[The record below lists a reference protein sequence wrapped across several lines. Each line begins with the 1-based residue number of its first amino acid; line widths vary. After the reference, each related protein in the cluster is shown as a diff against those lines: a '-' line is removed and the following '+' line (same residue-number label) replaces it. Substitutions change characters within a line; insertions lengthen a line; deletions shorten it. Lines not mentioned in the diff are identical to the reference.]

1 MDQQLDIVSFKELLP
16 SLNDIFI
23 KLVEGT
29 PVSRSFETKKDQL
42 EYLTRV
48 QKKTFIVSTLLL
60 PVLYVGLIFGMG
72 FIAEKSRE
80 TLSIAVIDSS
90 GYFSAP
96 ILEKQN
102 QFDSS
107 STLTLVNDRSEA
119 QLKEKEDGYDG
130 YLIIPALDWTKG
142 LDSLPL
148 NTYKSYGSATT
159 AAVEAKIN
167 RIWSEV
173 LNDSLQIDIGKQ
185 MILSQSRIGIKAK
198 NIIDEKSDSDTAEGI
213 GYVAG
218 LLMYFI
224 LLVYGSQVM
233 MGVMEEKT
241 NRIAEVIVSSVR
253 PFQMMLG
260 KIIGIG
266 AVALTQFLLW
276 IVFILAAYN
285 IAKEAGTQMGAA
297 EMVGNMQRL
306 FTNVD
311 VPLILFCFGFYFLAG
326 FFFYASLYGAVGS
339 AVNEDIREAQSLSF
353 PITML
358 VIISIAM
365 MTASI
370 ANPSSSIAVWGSLIP
385 FSSPIV
391 MMARIPYGVPGTVPW
406 WQLIASMIILV
417 LSFLAMVWVA
427 GKIYRTGIL
436 LYGKKVTWAEMLK
449 WIFRKN

>member
-1 MDQQLDIVSFKELLP
+1 MNKTWI
-16 SLNDIFI
+16 II
-23 KLVEGT
+23 K
-29 PVSRSFETKKDQL
+29 R

-48 QKKTFIVSTLLL
+48 QKKTFIVATLLL
-60 PVLYVGLIFGMG
+60 PILYVGLIFGMG
-72 FIAEKSRE
+72 FIAENSRE

-96 ILEKQN
+96 ILENQN
-102 QFDSS
+102 RIDSS
-107 STLTLVNDRSEA
+107 SVLTLVNGLSQAE
-119 QLKEKEDGYDG
+119 LNNKEGGYEG
-130 YLIIPALDWTKG
+130 YLIIPALDWKKG
-142 LDSLPL
+142 LDSLAL
-148 NTYKSYGSATT
+148 NTYKSYGRATT

-173 LNDSLQIDIGKQ
+173 VNDSLQIDLGKQ
-185 MILSQSRIGIKAK
+185 LILTQSRIGIKAK
-198 NIIDEKSDSDTAEGI
+198 NVIDEKSDSDTAEGI
-213 GYVAG
+213 GYVVG

-276 IVFILAAYN
+276 IAFILVAYN
-285 IAKEAGTQMGAA
+285 VAKEAGTQMGAA

-306 FTNVD
+306 FTKVD
-311 VPLILFCFGFYFLAG
+311 VPLILGCFGFYFLAG

-358 VIISIAM
+358 VILSIAM

-370 ANPSSSIAVWGSLIP
+370 ANPSGPIALWGSLLP

-406 WQLIASMIILV
+406 WQLIASMAILV
-417 LSFLAMVWVA
+417 LSFLAMVWLA

-436 LYGKKVTWAEMLK
+436 MYGKKITWGEMLK
-449 WIFRKN
+449 WIVRKN